1 MKKLFCFLSIFFFL
15 QTDLAAQLSNKL
27 TVDFNVFRRASEI
40 GVVTKINHYP
50 YVNTIQSG
58 INIGYNASEKWQYY
72 IGVRRLK
79 TEFDGSWL
87 DSSESSNKKGAE
99 ITIGARISPNSHKR
113 VYLSYGLE
121 IFEEFSSQEG
131 NYWDIAF
138 IGPSFVINHRTNHFG
153 IAPIATINVKLF
165 EDKII
170 FFANSRFRLGYVSI
184 NHRNNIE
191 DVFSRDYW
199 SIALDPVNA
208 IGLRFKLNW
217 S

>member
-1 MKKLFCFLSIFFFL
+1 MKKLLCFLSVFFFL
-15 QTDLAAQLSNKL
+15 QTHLEAQIINKL
-27 TVDFNVFRRASEI
+27 SVDFNVFRRASEM
-40 GVVTKINHYP
+40 GVMAKLNRYP
-50 YVNTIQSG
+50 HINTIQSG

-72 IGVRRLK
+72 VGIRRLK
-79 TEFDGSWL
+79 TEITGAWL
-87 DSSESSNKKGAE
+87 DSSESTNRKGAE
-99 ITIGARISPNSHKR
+99 VMVGAKISPNSHKK

-184 NHRNNIE
+184 NPDITFVQVRNN
-191 DVFSRDYW
+191 YW
-199 SIALDPVNA
+199 SFNYEPINA
-208 IGLRFKLNW
+208 IGLRFKLDCI